1 MKYKLI
7 VFFNKLSKP
16 YLIRYLILNRELD
29 LENINEKL
37 SSEDITIRKMTLEY
51 VYSNTNKISSII
63 ESDISWLSEYKSKL
77 ENE

>member
-7 VFFNKLSKP
+7 VSFNKLSKP
-16 YLIRYLILNRELD
+16 YLIRYLVLNRKLD

>member
-1 MKYKLI
+1 MRYKLI
-7 VFFNKLSKP
+7 VSFNKLSKP
-16 YLIRYLILNRELD
+16 YLIRYLILNIELD